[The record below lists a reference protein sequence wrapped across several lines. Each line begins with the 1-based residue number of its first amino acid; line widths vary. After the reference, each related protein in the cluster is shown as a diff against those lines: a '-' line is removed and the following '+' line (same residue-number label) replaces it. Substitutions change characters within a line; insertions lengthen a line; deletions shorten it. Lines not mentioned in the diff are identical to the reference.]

1 MSPVYQTIA
10 AKLAERGPRPARP
23 ETLASSLVEYVA
35 TAQAANDDPLLKGLI
50 VEHYRVD
57 PGRLVIKALAWGA
70 LVIVV
75 GMFVVASGLYVSRAI
90 SPLRVPTPIPPR
102 MARYAG
108 GPVDEAGAPI
118 DRGEEIA
125 VQLGFGAAGL
135 LIVISGGAI
144 VLLGLKRELG
154 HEVYLAF
161 RTDGAIFRSGPDVAA
176 VRWENVEDVWWDDAE
191 QAVCFMAHD
200 GEVWARRERYAGID
214 GPALAKRAC
223 QVRRKAL
230 FGLYS

>member
-1 MSPVYQTIA
+1 MSI
-10 AKLAERGPRPARP
+10 
-23 ETLASSLVEYVA
+23 EYVA
-35 TAQAANDDPLLKGLI
+35 SAEAVEDDPLLSGLI

-57 PGRLVIKALAWGA
+57 PGRLVIKALGWGA

-75 GMFVVASGLYVSRAI
+75 GMFVVASGLHVSRAI
-90 SPLRVPTPIPPR
+90 SPLRVPSPIPPR

-108 GPVDEAGAPI
+108 GPVDATGTPI
-118 DRGEEIA
+118 DRSEEIA

-135 LIVISGGAI
+135 LIIISGGAI

-161 RTDGAIFRSGPDVAA
+161 RTDGAIFRSGRHIAA
-176 VRWENVEDVWWDDAE
+176 VRWEDVEDVWWDSTEA
-191 QAVCFMAHD
+191 AVCFMAHD
-200 GEVWARRERYAGID
+200 GEVWARRERFAGVD
-214 GPALAKRAC
+214 GPELAQRAC

-230 FGLYS
+230 FGLYG